1 MAAALLDMVREG
13 KRKGMDQLAHVLA
26 PYVRDSKHGACYAWG
41 SGSNFQLGETCAFV
55 SKNKAAPRQV
65 LELPADLCAVVTSKL
80 HSAVISA
87 SGTVWASGW
96 TSGPGDQKNARGS
109 KVRLGFHPI
118 EGLDRLRV
126 TCLAVSDHHTLAVVD
141 SGGVY
146 AWGNNKNGQL
156 GLSVTGSKE
165 AVVEFEGLP
174 KRLAEVKHVRII
186 SAAAA
191 ARHSLLVQSD
201 GCVWTFGSNK
211 HGALGH
217 SLLDDCCPVPRRV
230 ESLRERQIQCVSAA
244 ENYSAL
250 ASRAQSASPS
260 VYVMGRGKCAAVR
273 VSLPFNTTQLA
284 QLLAQ
289 NPAIQVHAQDER
301 TWLLIGGQLLIVQHT
316 ITSSPAPA
324 AGDGKGMLG
333 ARAFIPRCA
342 RAKKLRALA
351 APQSKGR
358 ALVLDDCGALFE
370 VEQNQEAVGGKRSS
384 SRSNLSALPS
394 QASPT
399 ASWKSPGSPAFAG
412 SSPHSKRYTSPTVS
426 YTI

>member
-65 LELPADLCAVVTSKL
+65 SELPADLCAVVTSKL

-217 SLLDDCCPVPRRV
+217 SVSILAMCMRESHRWVDAVSRR
-230 ESLRERQIQCVSAA
+230 
-244 ENYSAL
+244 
-250 ASRAQSASPS
+250 
-260 VYVMGRGKCAAVR
+260 
-273 VSLPFNTTQLA
+273 
-284 QLLAQ
+284 
-289 NPAIQVHAQDER
+289 
-301 TWLLIGGQLLIVQHT
+301 
-316 ITSSPAPA
+316 
-324 AGDGKGMLG
+324 
-333 ARAFIPRCA
+333 ARAH
-342 RAKKLRALA
+342 
-351 APQSKGR
+351 
-358 ALVLDDCGALFE
+358 
-370 VEQNQEAVGGKRSS
+370 
-384 SRSNLSALPS
+384 
-394 QASPT
+394 T
-399 ASWKSPGSPAFAG
+399 PATPATPATPVTRG
-412 SSPHSKRYTSPTVS
+412 VA
-426 YTI
+426 